1 MPEDRRT
8 IERSIRNARPT
19 RLVQTARDA
28 IDAWLGVAGAEIL
41 LIGYH
46 QSHLIPFAD
55 GGGGTPV
62 PVNAHPAG
70 RAFASGRPVEDD
82 DHLYLPSACTASAWV
97 FSP

>member
-1 MPEDRRT
+1 MPQDRRT

-28 IDAWLGVAGAEIL
+28 IDAWLGVEIL